1 MGDLEMINVR
11 LTSPP
16 QNLASLFSESERKFY
31 LYYSEF
37 VSSELSGT
45 GVQDFL
51 HFVIEKEE
59 ISLSEV
65 EDIRVM
71 RFPFEDSEAKRERA
85 NRPPRFEGV
94 VYFSQYVSSTKTI
107 DIYPPRFNS
116 EHIRNMAAKQIWND
130 EEMSYYLFCYEPVR
144 TLVHELLHMKHGEN
158 EGAIK
163 KLSQKYVTDFEI
175 KTKGKVKYSNRPS
188 FLLPHGKG
196 WDQEVHKNTR
206 RAQSS
211 GCY

>member
-1 MGDLEMINVR
+1 MGDMEMINVR
-11 LTSPP
+11 LTYPP
-16 QNLASLFSESERKFY
+16 QDLASLFSEFERKFY
-31 LYYSEF
+31 LNYSEF

-45 GVQDFL
+45 NIQDFL

-59 ISLSEV
+59 ILLSEV

-71 RFPFEDSEAKRERA
+71 RFPFEDSEAKREHA

-94 VYFSQYVSSTKTI
+94 VYFSQYVPSTKRI

-130 EEMSYYLFCYEPVR
+130 EEKRYYLFCYEPVK
-144 TLVHELLHMKHGEN
+144 TLVHEILCIKHKEN
-158 EGAIK
+158 EGTIK
-163 KLSQKYVTDFEI
+163 KLSQKYMTDFEI
-175 KTKGKVKYSNRPS
+175 KTKGKVKYSNMAT
-188 FLLPHGKG
+188 FLLPHRKG
-196 WDQEVHKNTR
+196 WDQDFQKNKR

>member
-11 LTSPP
+11 LTYPP
-16 QNLASLFSESERKFY
+16 QDLVSLFSESERKFY

-37 VSSELSGT
+37 VSSELSET

-59 ISLSEV
+59 ISLSEI

-71 RFPFEDSEAKRERA
+71 RYPFEDSEAKREHA

-94 VYFSQYVSSTKTI
+94 VYFSQYVQSAKTI

-116 EHIRNMAAKQIWND
+116 EHIRNMAAKQVWND
-130 EEMSYYLFCYEPVR
+130 EEMRFYLFCYEPVR
-144 TLVHELLHMKHGEN
+144 TLVHEILCIKYREN
-158 EGAIK
+158 GDTVKE
-163 KLSQKYVTDFEI
+163 LSQKYMTDFEI

-196 WDQEVHKNTR
+196 WDQEVQKNKR

>member
-11 LTSPP
+11 LTYPP
-16 QNLASLFSESERKFY
+16 QDLASLFSESERKFY
-31 LYYSEF
+31 LNYSEF
-37 VSSELSGT
+37 VSSELSET
-45 GVQDFL
+45 DVQDFL

-71 RFPFEDSEAKRERA
+71 RFPFEDSEAKREHA

-94 VYFSQYVSSTKTI
+94 VYFSQYIPSIKRI

-130 EEMSYYLFCYEPVR
+130 EEMRYYLFCYEPVK
-144 TLVHELLHMKHGEN
+144 TLLHELLHIKRREN

-163 KLSQKYVTDFEI
+163 KLSQKYMIYFEI
-175 KTKGKVKYSNRPS
+175 KTKGKVKYSNMAS
-188 FLLPHGKG
+188 FLLPHRKG
-196 WDQEVHKNTR
+196 WDQDFQKNKR